1 MQIKAL
7 KILSLLN
14 VPKDSRITNKING
27 ILEIVL
33 ASAGVTEDENK
44 NNTIYAILFEALGV
58 IIHYRKTISFDLQN
72 QALSLVI
79 LFMGV
84 PEPNIRYLALESMTR
99 ILVLPEA
106 DEALSEQLR
115 AIIESLSDKDVSIR
129 RRSLDLL
136 YLMCNYN
143 NVGKIVEEMLNF
155 SEETDMQI
163 KEELVLKIAILS
175 EKFAPN
181 LTWYIDVIIRL
192 LSKSG
197 DYITDDIWW
206 RVIQI
211 ITGFGNENNQTL
223 QKYAASSL

>member
-1 MQIKAL
+1 
-7 KILSLLN
+7 
-14 VPKDSRITNKING
+14 
-27 ILEIVL
+27 
-33 ASAGVTEDENK
+33 
-44 NNTIYAILFEALGV
+44 
-58 IIHYRKTISFDLQN
+58 
-72 QALSLVI
+72 
-79 LFMGV
+79 
-84 PEPNIRYLALESMTR
+84 
-99 ILVLPEA
+99 
-106 DEALSEQLR
+106 
-115 AIIESLSDKDVSIR
+115 
-129 RRSLDLL
+129 
-136 YLMCNYN
+136 MCNYN

-211 ITGFGNENNQTL
+211 ITGNFLVVKKIRFWE
-223 QKYAASSL
+223 

>member
-1 MQIKAL
+1 
-7 KILSLLN
+7 
-14 VPKDSRITNKING
+14 
-27 ILEIVL
+27 
-33 ASAGVTEDENK
+33 
-44 NNTIYAILFEALGV
+44 
-58 IIHYRKTISFDLQN
+58 
-72 QALSLVI
+72 
-79 LFMGV
+79 
-84 PEPNIRYLALESMTR
+84 
-99 ILVLPEA
+99 
-106 DEALSEQLR
+106 
-115 AIIESLSDKDVSIR
+115 
-129 RRSLDLL
+129 
-136 YLMCNYN
+136 MCNYN

-211 ITGFGNENNQTL
+211 ITGNFLVVRKIRFWE
-223 QKYAASSL
+223 